1 MESVI
6 IKYLHLKDICNL
18 ILVNKKWKDII
29 SNITVNPNNEEL
41 KKELK
46 IFPKA
51 EEIHC
56 EIEELE
62 ELKDN
67 LVKRSKAFYIKYKS
81 CYLSQSNTEFEIRN
95 KIKFIESTTN
105 CLSPFNG
112 LLGMIKLEVIK
123 IHIYFDETDSDDEND
138 ITAFELFFLN
148 LKQLTSLKK
157 VIVYCHYYDI
167 LTIISMINLSCEIHL
182 YVDEWFCYNNDKL
195 NEYLKLKPN
204 IKIITF
210 INKSSYPLI
219 QLPIKNT
226 YIINIIFFNQ
236 HFLLESFLKLYQP
249 INLRIDCMN
258 KKEFNTKSV
267 DNLKKSTVQTIQ
279 LDNIREIPK
288 ILQNTSVTISLS
300 QI

>member
-1 MESVI
+1 MESII
-6 IKYLHLKDICNL
+6 IKYLHLKDVCNL

-29 SNITVNPNNEEL
+29 SNITTNPNNDEL

-46 IFPKA
+46 IFPKV
-51 EEIHC
+51 EEIHGEIE
-56 EIEELE
+56 EIEEL
-62 ELKDN
+62 KD

-81 CYLSQSNTEFEIRN
+81 CYLTQYDTEFEIRN

-112 LLGMIKLEVIK
+112 LLGMTKLEVIK
-123 IHIYFDETDSDDEND
+123 IHIYFDEVDSDDDD
-138 ITAFELFFLN
+138 ITTFKSFFLN

-157 VIVYCHYYDI
+157 VIVYCHYYDV
-167 LTIISMINLSCEIHL
+167 LTIISMINLSCEILL

-195 NEYLKLKPN
+195 NKHLKFKPN

-236 HFLLESFLKLYQP
+236 YFLLESFLKSYQP
-249 INLRIDCMN
+249 IHLRIDCMN
-258 KKEFNTKSV
+258 IQEFNDKSI
-267 DNLKKSTVQTIQ
+267 DNLKKSTVKSIQ
-279 LDNIREIPK
+279 LDNIRKIPK
-288 ILQNTSVTISLS
+288 ILQNTSITISLS